1 MARKSKKSAMQMELV
16 TEENLSMEQEQS
28 QEQKQVQEETAINDA
43 KVPVMESNTSMDNVN
58 AEEQNQPLRIAPV
71 PQGSVSDN
79 EDDLDAPVMGA
90 NEQKQKTDEDIK
102 SSVNESVQKRVKG
115 SDEFD
120 DTPVVIAAPPAE
132 AKEPED
138 DFFDGVKKKTVTS
151 GRKRASEK
159 KLRISK
165 PRVSRLSVKGI
176 KQEKEDSTHDDE
188 HDDNRDDIEA
198 QDDAYLITHKHLLD
212 DEAGYS
218 DDDYADDYSD
228 DGDIDLDK
236 GDDTGKDDDGGEVST
251 DMPDE
256 PDADDDLPEYIDDT
270 ASDTDDRYGEPIEPD
285 DDYDDVD
292 EEPYGDDDYCDEC
305 PDDDVEDDD
314 LRKGNFPLCECLPL
328 EDVPFIV
335 RSRSA
340 MQFVMPSKG
349 NEPIRFE
356 KAITGRTADKRRIN
370 EMHERCITDMPYF
383 EFNGHVIGWD
393 MCNITKDGCCV
404 QKHIHHVF
412 TTRGVYEFLTMGV
425 MDNCTSGDLNARF
438 NDILNR
444 VPMFNVCF
452 TPVEDMPEYTDSVDV
467 EQVSVPCCGV
477 LEIDGMMFGMN
488 SQFELDFGSVLK
500 ALCDILNDVCACNCN
515 RRSADPEKA
524 SFFTAYFYVLDV

>member
-16 TEENLSMEQEQS
+16 TDENLSMEQEQE
-28 QEQKQVQEETAINDA
+28 QEQKQVQEETTSNDA
-43 KVPVMESNTSMDNVN
+43 KVPVMESKMSMDNVS

-71 PQGSVSDN
+71 PHGSVSDN
-79 EDDLDAPVMGA
+79 VDNDYDIDAPVMEA
-90 NEQKQKTDEDIK
+90 NEHTDEDVK
-102 SSVNESVQKRVKG
+102 SHVNESVQNRVKG
-115 SDEFD
+115 ADEFD

-176 KQEKEDSTHDDE
+176 KQEKEDDTHDE
-188 HDDNRDDIEA
+188 HEDDRDDIEA

-212 DEAGYS
+212 DEAGY
-218 DDDYADDYSD
+218 DDDYADDYG
-228 DGDIDLDK
+228 DGGDSDLDK
-236 GDDTGKDDDGGEVST
+236 DDDTGKDGDGGEVST

-256 PDADDDLPEYIDDT
+256 PDMDDDLPEYIDDT

-285 DDYDDVD
+285 DGYDDVD

-305 PDDDVEDDD
+305 PDDDVEDD
-314 LRKGNFPLCECLPL
+314 LRKGEFPLCECFPL
-328 EDVPFIV
+328 ENVPFIV

-383 EFNGHVIGWD
+383 EFDGHVIGWD

-425 MDNCTSGDLNARF
+425 MDNCTACDLNARF